1 MEYEDRHKNNGRRGD
16 VGDDTVQEGF
26 APRRLSSL
34 CPRLFT
40 IYLNPIAW
48 TLKATEGYRLSK
60 PINTKVTYLLY
71 IDDPKAFA
79 ASATKLNTVLRATR
93 GKMKDIGLDWN
104 PKKCSVVHVKK
115 GAKVED
121 AEGMKVDGSSVIKCL
136 KEGSQYKFLGVLES
150 SRQEDQL
157 AFRVASEVYLDRLSV
172 IWSSPLSD
180 YHRIVASNQYALP
193 ALTYP
198 MWTQHLSVTERQR
211 IDREA
216 RKIIVENGGKHPLG
230 STALCYLA
238 RERGGRGLRS
248 AKEEYKAIKIKSA
261 LKLYKNTDPTMNLVR
276 RSEERSGALG
286 HNSLIKEA
294 THFSSSLGLELNLN
308 YPTPSCCTEEGEVV
322 KYSKIKQKLRGTQQE
337 MLKEQAGGGPKL
349 AGEADRISMGGYRT
363 RKRLLW
369 LAKQV
374 EDMPYICHCWRVQAL
389 RAVASYTSLLQQ
401 EYKNGAGD

>member
-1 MEYEDRHKNNGRRGD
+1 MKQETTESEPAPSIPRGEAISISMARKLCF
-16 VGDDTVQEGF
+16 VFGG
-26 APRRLSSL
+26 RRLSVVERVEEKQIAWLGKVVTKLCASWNTKIATRTMVGEETSETIQFKRGLPQGDSL

-40 IYLNPIAW
+40 ICLNPIAW
-48 TLKATEGYRLSK
+48 ALKATEGYRLSK

-71 IDDPKAFA
+71 IDDLKAFA

-121 AEGMKVDGSSVIKCL
+121 TEGMKVDESSVIKCL

-157 AFRVASEVYLDRLSV
+157 VFRVASEVYLDRLSV

-198 MWTQHLSVTERQR
+198 LWTQHLSVTELQR
-211 IDREA
+211 IDRDA

-230 STALCYLA
+230 STALCYLT
-238 RERGGRGLRS
+238 REHGG
-248 AKEEYKAIKIKSA
+248 
-261 LKLYKNTDPTMNLVR
+261 
-276 RSEERSGALG
+276 
-286 HNSLIKEA
+286 
-294 THFSSSLGLELNLN
+294 
-308 YPTPSCCTEEGEVV
+308 VV
-322 KYSKIKQKLRGTQQE
+322 
-337 MLKEQAGGGPKL
+337 
-349 AGEADRISMGGYRT
+349 
-363 RKRLLW
+363 
-369 LAKQV
+369 
-374 EDMPYICHCWRVQAL
+374 
-389 RAVASYTSLLQQ
+389 
-401 EYKNGAGD
+401 